1 MKGGKIMVTRKLKSI
16 LSLKG
21 MTFADYARKLGI
33 LPQSLQTKAKNNA
46 YKIRD
51 LIEFADLT
59 DTQLAF
65 IDKDG
70 KALIIFDKEDIK
82 KEPHSN

>member
-1 MKGGKIMVTRKLKSI
+1 MVTKKLKSI

-33 LPQSLQTKAKNNA
+33 LPQSLQTKSKSNA
-46 YKIRD
+46 YKIKD

-59 DTQLAF
+59 DTQLSF
-65 IDKDG
+65 TDKETG
-70 KALIIFDKEDIK
+70 KILVSFDIEDIK
-82 KEPHSN
+82 KEPTPK

>member
-1 MKGGKIMVTRKLKSI
+1 MKGGKIMVTKKLKSI

-33 LPQSLQTKAKNNA
+33 LPQSLQTKSKSNA
-46 YKIRD
+46 YKIKD

-70 KALIIFDKEDIK
+70 KALITFDKDDIK
-82 KEPHSN
+82 KEPTPK